1 MNTSGEPLRKK
12 PKRSSNFVHVVAPG
26 QRKKLSFFL
35 TEENHDINAFPDL
48 FPNGKGGLHDK
59 TRKRKISAV
68 QNYNQKTLNHDRRFA
83 EDADFLFVAQQA
95 LEKHSFENQITIST
109 QRGVASNT
117 KNGLK
122 NNSVIDIFKTV
133 VGTPMY
139 FKKFRNEIFA
149 RMEQL
154 GPFHFFV
161 TLSAAEMHWPE
172 VTTSI
177 LHIQGKKI
185 IYQPGWE
192 KDEDK
197 ITILVM
203 ENNKE
208 EYIPLSE
215 YKKRFIRNKTDFFK
229 NNFFLITRMFNA
241 RVKAFIKLMTADGK
255 FSHYSYRIEF
265 QLRGMPHLHGVFWLN
280 ENEIKDC
287 IDENGQYKD
296 ENVVEL
302 IDKWIS
308 CSLNTGNEKLNK
320 LIKDVNVHGHTNSC
334 SKGKTSSCRFD
345 FPKLPSRRTLIAHPP
360 LPDTSEE
367 RVSKLKEILK
377 VVKKKLE
384 IITDAEIADKYE
396 NDLEK
401 FLEDINICLEDYEEA
416 LSTSHRGKIVVLKR
430 TLHER
435 NVNNYNKEFIFAWK
449 ANMDIQFCYDGYAVV
464 TYLTDYIS
472 KGDAEVTQALKKAV
486 SETKDCDDMYRLNY
500 VKRVYFTHKQT
511 GVAEATYRLTPGLNL
526 IGSNVKTIFAA
537 TGYPK
542 NRSHFYKKVQ
552 DEDEADFESDSEE
565 EEEEEEGG
573 DEEDPFQETNE
584 ASTIPNKGINI
595 PGRQGKFK
603 KVGTIHQKYAQRPN
617 ALREMCFAQFCIMY
631 EYCKK
636 VPDQIVFDD
645 GASDAE
651 GDSTIIG
658 YTEKLPK
665 YIKLNH
671 GGHMRL
677 RGFPL
682 ILRIHSSKKKKE
694 PYEDIYS
701 ELLLFCP
708 WRNENELRQPS
719 IQEKF
724 AKEYK
729 EIESKKSKIYPG
741 SSMIDEMRELFES
754 SDDTRP
760 MHMLENIDTTGQQ
773 QNMDDE
779 EAMEPL
785 DTTELP
791 KEDSQSKNVRSDGI
805 FRPIIVEEDD
815 VMLEMARNLS
825 FEQRIVFDHIIQF
838 CKSILRL
845 MKGATNIIQL
855 PPQLIVTGK
864 VYNLGCFL
872 KYSNYFLIY

>member
-1 MNTSGEPLRKK
+1 MNTSDEPLEKK
-12 PKRSSNFVHVVAPG
+12 PKRSSNFVHVIAPG

-59 TRKRKISAV
+59 TRKRQISAV

-83 EDADFLFVAQQA
+83 EDADFLFVAQQS

-117 KNGLK
+117 KNVLK

-133 VGTPMY
+133 TGTPMY

-172 VTTSI
+172 VTASI

-185 IYQPGWE
+185 IYESGWE
-192 KDEDK
+192 EDEDK
-197 ITILVM
+197 ITILVI
-203 ENNKE
+203 EDNKE
-208 EYIPLSE
+208 KYIPLSE
-215 YKKRFIRNKTDFFK
+215 YQRRFIRNKTDFLK
-229 NNFFLITRMFNA
+229 NNFLLITRMFDA

-296 ENVVEL
+296 KNVVEM

-308 CSLNTGNEKLNK
+308 CSLDTGSEKLNK
-320 LIKDVNVHGHTNSC
+320 LVKDVNVHGHTNSC
-334 SKGKTSSCRFD
+334 SKGKTLDCRFS
-345 FPKLPSRRTLIAHPP
+345 FPKLPSRRSLIAHPP
-360 LPDTSEE
+360 LPEVSEE
-367 RVSKLKEILK
+367 RVSKLKEILN
-377 VVKKKLE
+377 VAKKKLE
-384 IITDAEIADKYE
+384 TITDAEIEEKYE

-401 FLEDINICLEDYEEA
+401 FLKDVNISLDDYEEA

-435 NVNNYNKEFIFAWK
+435 NVNNYNKEFLFAWK
-449 ANMDIQFCYDGYAVV
+449 ANMDIQFCYDGYSVV
-464 TYLTDYIS
+464 TYITDYLS
-472 KGDAEVTQALKKAV
+472 KGDAGVTQALKKAL
-486 SETKDCDDMYRLNY
+486 SETKECTDMYRLNY

-552 DEDEADFESDSEE
+552 DENEADFESDSEE
-565 EEEEEEGG
+565 EEEGEEDEGEEEGLFL
-573 DEEDPFQETNE
+573 EQNE
-584 ASTIPNKGINI
+584 ISKSQKSGINI
-595 PGRQGKFK
+595 PGRQGKFR
-603 KVGTIHQKYAQRPN
+603 KVETIHQKYANRPN
-617 ALREMCFAQFCIMY
+617 ALSKMCLAQFCMIY

-636 VPDQIVFDD
+636 VPDQILFDD
-645 GASDAE
+645 GVSDAK

-658 YTEKLPK
+658 FSDKLPK
-665 YIKLNH
+665 YIKLDH
-671 GGHMRL
+671 RGYMKL
-677 RGFPL
+677 RSFPL

-694 PYEDIYS
+694 EFEGIYS
-701 ELLLFCP
+701 ELLLFST
-708 WRNENELRQPS
+708 WRNENELRHPS

-724 AKEYK
+724 NTEFEKIK
-729 EIESKKSKIYPG
+729 LNKSRIYPG
-741 SSMIDEMRELFES
+741 SSMIDEMRELLES

-760 MHMLENIDTTGQQ
+760 MHMLESIDTTGQQ
-773 QNMDDE
+773 ENMDDE
-779 EAMEPL
+779 EVMEPL
-785 DTTELP
+785 DTTKLP
-791 KEDSQSKNVRSDGI
+791 EEESQPKNVRSDGI
-805 FRPIIVEEDD
+805 FRPIVVEEDD

-825 FEQRIVFDHIIQF
+825 FEQRIVFDHMIQF

-845 MKGATNIIQL
+845 MRGATNSIQL

-864 VYNLGCFL
+864 VYKFG
-872 KYSNYFLIY
+872 II